1 MKLSTIA
8 LAGAL
13 ALSGTWSSTC
23 AFAQAGDGGGTGME
37 SAQMSGGG
45 YSMRGSRSAFAFMFH
60 RGRGAHGF
68 RKSHHRIEQR

>member
-13 ALSGTWSSTC
+13 ALSSSY
-23 AFAQAGDGGGTGME
+23 AFAQTGDGGGTGVE

-45 YSMRGSRSAFAFMFH
+45 GGYRMRGFRGAFGAMIH
-60 RGRGAHGF
+60 PSRGAHGF
-68 RKSHHRIEQR
+68 RKSRDHE